1 MNEQIIEQYEIK
13 MWEAAKNRDAEGFL
27 EVVDRDAEMIC
38 GGYRC
43 SGAEYAEI
51 IRELDVSEYEISEF
65 QIVAES
71 QEICKVSYVIVTT
84 VADERNKDL
93 EGKFRVTSIWKRIED
108 NWKLI
113 FNMDS
118 RVN

>member
-1 MNEQIIEQYEIK
+1 MSEEDIKQYELR

-38 GGYRC
+38 GRYRC
-43 SGAEYAEI
+43 SGAEYADI
-51 IRELDVSEYEISEF
+51 IREFDVSEYEISEF
-65 QIVAES
+65 EIVAES
-71 QEICKVSYVIVTT
+71 REICKVSYVIETT

-93 EGKFRVTSIWKRIED
+93 EGRFLVASIWKKMADRC
-108 NWKLI
+108 KLI

-118 RVN
+118 RI

>member
-1 MNEQIIEQYEIK
+1 MSEEDIKQYELR

-51 IRELDVSEYEISEF
+51 IREFDVSEYEISEF

-71 QEICKVSYVIVTT
+71 QEICKVSYLIETT
-84 VADERNKDL
+84 VVDDRNKDL
-93 EGKFRVTSIWKRIED
+93 EGRFLVTSIWKKMED
-108 NWKLI
+108 RCKLI

-118 RVN
+118 RVL